1 MHIFYETI
9 FNVLSDSFLLLFSSQ
24 LVQYFIQ
31 LFLSFLFFVARL
43 HGFYHVLPEFVFL
56 LSNIGVHNVYT
67 TKSYQKIQW
76 ITYIFIH
83 HVCISQSLFLS
94 LSFILYWLLLLYSNI
109 SRANEKKKKWKNAT
123 HGNCITHFG
132 VVFIFEIIY

>member
-1 MHIFYETI
+1 MFCQTP
-9 FNVLSDSFLLLFSSQ
+9 FCCCFSSQ

-76 ITYIFIH
+76 ITYIYPSCLYFSIFIS
-83 HVCISQSLFLS
+83 ISIFHP
-94 LSFILYWLLLLYSNI
+94 LLIITIIYSNI
-109 SRANEKKKKWKNAT
+109 SRANEKKRKWKNAT